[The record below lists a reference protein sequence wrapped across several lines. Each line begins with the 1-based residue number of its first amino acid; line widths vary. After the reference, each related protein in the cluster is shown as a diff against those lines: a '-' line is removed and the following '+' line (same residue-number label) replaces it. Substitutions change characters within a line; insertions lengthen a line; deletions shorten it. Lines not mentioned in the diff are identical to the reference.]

1 MHESCLER
9 LFITESVVFNKATM
23 YVKHK
28 TDNQDELQMENKRS
42 LSTEDSS
49 WDIFVNNAHLPGSFL
64 RLLQQGV
71 VILQCTILI

>member
-49 WDIFVNNAHLPGSFL
+49 
-64 RLLQQGV
+64 
-71 VILQCTILI
+71 